1 MAEAA
6 FMDEMPPNLN
16 ELLSLAAQ
24 RHGSRPALTGG
35 ERTLS
40 YAETDQLAT
49 ALAASLTQLGV
60 GPGDRVAI
68 HLPNCPQFVL
78 SYFAAARL
86 GAIAVPINTLLAEDE
101 IAFILDDA
109 GACALITMEPLTK
122 ASVPAFAQVQATKH
136 LIVSGPSSVP
146 GAVSFEQLLT
156 PPSAPP
162 HLPDTDPDAVAVIK
176 YTSGTT
182 GRQKGAMLTHRN
194 LIFEARACAEA
205 IHVGPDDVFIT
216 VLPLFHCFG
225 ATVCMVL
232 PLLVGA
238 HSVLVPKF
246 TGANC
251 LGAIQAHRATVFAGV
266 PAMFGLML
274 RASAEG
280 QFDIRSL
287 RICVSGGAP
296 ITKEVFLGFEQRFG
310 VDMLEGYGPT
320 EASPVV
326 SVNPLRGP
334 RKLGSVGPPLPG
346 VEVSIRGEDRR
357 ELPVGE
363 IGEICVRGPNVMAG
377 YWRNPEATA
386 EAIVDGWLYTGDMG
400 RVDEDGYLY
409 ISGRK
414 KELIIVGGM
423 NVYPREIEEVIEQ
436 LPAVAEVAVIG
447 CQDALR
453 GETPVAF
460 VVPKPGQ
467 TLTETEV
474 VNYCRERLATYKVPS
489 RVIFRDQFARNATG
503 KIIKQAL
510 AELIR

>member
-1 MAEAA
+1 MMAEPA
-6 FMDEMPPNLN
+6 FMDGMPPNLS
-16 ELLSLAAQ
+16 ELLSRAAQ

-35 ERTLS
+35 DRTLS
-40 YAETDQLAT
+40 YAETDQLVT
-49 ALAASLTQLGV
+49 ALAASLAHLGV
-60 GPGDRVAI
+60 GQGDRVAI

-78 SYFAAARL
+78 SYFAVARA
-86 GAIAVPINTLLAEDE
+86 GAMAVPINTLLAEDE
-101 IAFILDDA
+101 IAFILEDA
-109 GACALITMEPLTK
+109 GACVLITAEPL
-122 ASVPAFAQVQATKH
+122 ASASLPAFEQSQNTKY
-136 LIVSGPSSVP
+136 LVVSGQSGIP
-146 GAVSFEQLLT
+146 GAVSFDQLLT
-156 PPSAPP
+156 PPPAPP
-162 HLPDTDPDAVAVIK
+162 DFPEVASDGVAVIK

-182 GRQKGAMLTHRN
+182 GRPKGAMLTHRN
-194 LIFEARACAEA
+194 LIFDARSCEQA
-205 IHVGPDDVFIT
+205 ILVGPDDVFIT

-232 PLLVGA
+232 PVLVGA
-238 HSVLVPKF
+238 HSILLPRF
-246 TGANC
+246 TGASC
-251 LGAIQAHRATVFAGV
+251 LGAIQAHQATVFAGV

-274 RASAEG
+274 RASAEAD
-280 QFDIRSL
+280 FDIRSL

-296 ITKEVFLGFEQRFG
+296 ITREVFLGFEQRFG
-310 VDMLEGYGPT
+310 VAMLEGYGPT

-326 SVNPLRGP
+326 SVNPLQGP

-400 RVDEDGYLY
+400 RMDEDGYLY

-436 LPAVAEVAVIG
+436 IPAVAEVAVIG
-447 CQDALR
+447 VPDTLR

-460 VVPKPGQ
+460 VVAKPEQ
-467 TLTETEV
+467 TVTETDV
-474 VNYCRERLATYKVPS
+474 VNYCRERLAAYKVPS
-489 RVIFRDQFARNATG
+489 RVVFRDQFARNATG
-503 KIIKQAL
+503 KIIKQVL
-510 AELIR
+510 AELV